1 MYPNSLS
8 PNSLSPNSLSPISL
22 SDLFSSFPFTYK
34 GSSGV
39 DCPVTAIT
47 ADSRQVQPGALFVA
61 CTGGATDGHK
71 YIPDAIA
78 KGAAAVVGE
87 QTLAGLAVP
96 YIQVENSRQSLAHLA
111 AAFYGFP
118 ARKLTMIG
126 VTGTDGK
133 TTTTNLLYQIM
144 LTAGIKAGMI
154 STVNAVIGDQVL
166 DTGFHVTT
174 PDAPDVQRYL
184 SMMVDAGLTHVV
196 LETTSHG
203 WAQYRVDA
211 CEFDIGVVTNIT
223 HEHLDYHGSYEA
235 YRAAK
240 SRLFQSLAE
249 TQVKPQGNPRLAVL
263 NRDDSSY
270 EYLSAIIQSAIRH
283 PPSAIR
289 HPPSAI
295 SYQPSAISHQPSAI
309 SYGLGER
316 ADVRAENIVYE
327 ASGFQFTI
335 MVAQSATIKN
345 DEQRVAINS
354 KLIGAFNISNCLA
367 ALTAAVAGLGLDP
380 QTAARGIAAFP
391 GVPGR
396 MERIELGQPF
406 TAIVDFAHTP
416 NALRVALET
425 VRGMLN
431 ILPRRS
437 EGREER
443 STFAKNKKTSR
454 TSLLRGEK
462 KGRIIAIFGSAGLRD
477 REKRRMMAEV
487 SAELAD
493 ITVLTAEDPRTE
505 SLEAILEEMA
515 NGARSKGGAEGETFF
530 RVPDR
535 GEAIRFGV
543 RLAQE
548 GDIVIAC
555 GKGHEQSMCFGT
567 TEYPWDDR
575 VAMRAALSEL
585 MGVEGPGM
593 PYLPTRGK
601 GDVRRGT

>member
-1 MYPNSLS
+1 MLS
-8 PNSLSPNSLSPISL
+8 ISL
-22 SDLFSSFPFTYK
+22 SELFSSFPFPYK
-34 GSSGV
+34 GLSGV
-39 DCPVTAIT
+39 ICPVTAII

-61 CTGGATDGHK
+61 CTGGAADGHG

-87 QTLAGLAVP
+87 QETSEVSEDLGGLIPVP
-96 YIQVENSRQSLAHLA
+96 YIQVENSRQALAYLA
-111 AAFYGFP
+111 AAFYGYP

-133 TTTTNLLYQIM
+133 TTTTNLLYQIL

-154 STVNAVIGDQVL
+154 STVNAVIGDQAL

-184 SMMVDAGLTHVV
+184 SMMLAAGLTHVV

-240 SRLFQSLAE
+240 ARLFQSLAE

-270 EYLSAIIQSAIRH
+270 EYLSAIIRSAIRH
-283 PPSAIR
+283 L
-289 HPPSAI
+289 
-295 SYQPSAISHQPSAI
+295 QSAI
-309 SYGLGER
+309 SYGLGEG
-316 ADVRAENIVYE
+316 ADVRAESIEYD
-327 ASGFQFTI
+327 SFGLRF
-335 MVAQSATIKN
+335 MVKSDKI
-345 DEQRVAINS
+345 RVAINS
-354 KLIGAFNISNCLA
+354 NLVGAFNVSNCLA
-367 ALTAAVAGLGLDP
+367 ALAAAVAGLGIDP
-380 QTAARGIAAFP
+380 ETAARGIAAFP
-391 GVPGR
+391 GIPGR

-425 VRGMLN
+425 VREMLD
-431 ILPRRS
+431 ISPRRNDPQRTGAGER
-437 EGREER
+437 EGIL
-443 STFAKNKKTSR
+443 TFAKADKTSR
-454 TSLLRGEK
+454 ASLLRGK
-462 KGRIIAIFGSAGLRD
+462 KRGRIIAIFGSAGLRD

-505 SLEAILEEMA
+505 SLDDILEEMA
-515 NGARSKGGAEGETFF
+515 DGARSKGGVEAQTFW

-543 RLAQE
+543 QMAQPR
-548 GDIVIAC
+548 DVVIAC
-555 GKGHEQSMCFGT
+555 GKGHEQSMCFGV

-575 VAMRAALSEL
+575 VAMRAALAEL

-593 PYLPTRGK
+593 PFLPTQ
-601 GDVRRGT
+601 DE